1 MLNAIELENPTQNQL
16 IESLKLGPKY
26 LILNDISKP
35 LDLSVLDQYTNLRE
49 VVISDV
55 KDFDYLKSLKNINHL
70 DFIEIGPQA
79 RKSLLITSITE
90 GPMNGLK
97 VKVKTNESEMINQ
110 FSSFKNF
117 KKLKIAWFT
126 ELTHLHL
133 DESFDFL
140 EVLSIEDNF
149 HLQSISGLANLTNL
163 KELQIISCPE
173 LNEIS
178 KSESTKVENLVI
190 EACPKLNL

>member
-1 MLNAIELENPTQNQL
+1 MIVELQNPTQNQL
-16 IESLKLGPKY
+16 IESLKSDPKF
-26 LILNDISKP
+26 LILKDISDS
-35 LDLSVLDQYTNLRE
+35 LDLSLLDQYTNLRE

-55 KDFDYLKSLKNINHL
+55 KDFDNIKSLKNANHL
-70 DFIEIGPQA
+70 ESIEIGPQA

-90 GPMNGLK
+90 GPINGLK
-97 VKVKTNESEMINQ
+97 VKVKTNESEMINR

-133 DESFDFL
+133 DASFDFL

-149 HLQSISGLANLTNL
+149 HLQSISGLENLDKL
-163 KELQIISCPE
+163 KELQINTCQE
-173 LNEIS
+173 LNEIGKYDS
-178 KSESTKVENLVI
+178 IKEETIVI